1 MPRGAAARHRA
12 PKERSVERRRARALL
27 LGAVVFAALVLLT
40 ALPWTTLLDQHAQLT
55 SASAQVNQLQAENQ
69 ALAAQAKEL
78 SNRSTQAG
86 LARQDYGLVEPGQK
100 AYDILPAPGTAAS
113 KTVEAGHVPLDEPPV
128 VPGSRRSEELLGV
141 GVVSAPAVN
150 TPATATTAAKAAG
163 GGAKAS
169 GWGASDSLG
178 AHGFWSRVGHS
189 LEFWN

>member
-1 MPRGAAARHRA
+1 M
-12 PKERSVERRRARALL
+12 
-27 LGAVVFAALVLLT
+27 VLLT
-40 ALPWTTLLDQHAQLT
+40 ALPWTTLLNQHAQLT
-55 SASAQVNQLQAENQ
+55 SAATQVNQLQAENQ

-100 AYDILPAPGTAAS
+100 AYDILPAPGTAAA

-128 VPGSRRSEELLGV
+128 VPGSRRSEQLLGV
-141 GVVSAPAVN
+141 GVVSRPSPGGS
-150 TPATATTAAKAAG
+150 TTTWPTATGEVHALRRAGAG
-163 GGAKAS
+163 GHRPT
-169 GWGASDSLG
+169 